1 MSVLVTLRA
10 PVDVAKFEK
19 LAADDPA
26 IFSGI
31 LQRAKERGLISHRF
45 WASDTEVF
53 IADEWPNEES
63 FNGFFQTTPEIQ
75 QLMQQAGVTAPPQVS
90 FWRPADTNDEYP
102 PVR

>member
-10 PVDVAKFEK
+10 PADVTRFEK

-31 LQRAKERGLISHRF
+31 LRRAKERGLISHRF

-53 IADEWPNEES
+53 IVDE
-63 FNGFFQTTPEIQ
+63 
-75 QLMQQAGVTAPPQVS
+75 
-90 FWRPADTNDEYP
+90 
-102 PVR
+102 